1 VERRY
6 ISGVPAIKHGIEHM
20 FLGQYRHNIDNKGR
34 LTIPARFREL
44 LADGAYITQGFDRN
58 LMVLRSPSF
67 EGISRRVNQLS
78 MTDPDVRELR
88 RLIFS
93 TADRADVDR
102 SGRILIPQ
110 FLRTVAQIDSEVM
123 VVGVGDYFELWAP
136 EIWDQQLN
144 QLQDVESNAQRFS
157 AFDLFS
163 LE

>member
-1 VERRY
+1 
-6 ISGVPAIKHGIEHM
+6 M